1 MPKISFI
8 FHQADFSGWY
18 SWMWQWYSFTLSSM
32 ELPVYIIHCTTFA
45 GKVHMLENFK
55 PRLSFMGWSKLKNFL
70 TSSPSVLVICLDSS
84 KLMVES
90 VLNEGYEH
98 NWSCIVVIC

>member
-1 MPKISFI
+1 
-8 FHQADFSGWY
+8 
-18 SWMWQWYSFTLSSM
+18 M
-32 ELPVYIIHCTTFA
+32 ELPDYIIHCTTYA
-45 GKVHMLENFK
+45 GKVHVLENFK

-70 TSSPSVLVICLDSS
+70 ASSPSVLVICLDST

-98 NWSCIVVIC
+98 SCLHCCDLLRQAYNSLGFF